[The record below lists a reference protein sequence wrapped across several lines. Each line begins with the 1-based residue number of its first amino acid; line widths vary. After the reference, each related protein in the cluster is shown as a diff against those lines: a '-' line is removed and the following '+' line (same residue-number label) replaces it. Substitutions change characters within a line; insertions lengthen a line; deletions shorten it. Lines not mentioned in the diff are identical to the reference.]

1 MSAANRNNSR
11 AGDILVVDDT
21 VANLKLLT
29 DILSGAGYH
38 VRPASNGELALRSA
52 RAKPPAL
59 VLLDILMPEMDGFEV
74 CRRLKQNEHTRD
86 IPVIFLSGLAETTDK
101 SKGFALGAVDYIT
114 KPFHADEVLARARV
128 HLDLSAAKDQLRN
141 QNLQLQQVN
150 RQLTGEI
157 AERKWAE
164 KALAEALSRLQSL
177 SGEEF
182 KVQEEER
189 SHIAHELHEQ
199 LAQELASVNMYLT
212 LLAPHCRDE
221 EAKARLQDARGM
233 IELMMKQIREMS
245 QQLRPSQL
253 DMFGLRV
260 ALHSHCTEQSDVAG
274 WVLHFDA
281 PQPGQRPSP
290 DVETAC
296 FRLAQGALANIA
308 KHANATE
315 VWVSLRENG
324 GELELRVRDNG
335 KGFNLAELQNL
346 AGGANLGLIEMTE
359 RARQVGGRLDFESSP
374 GKGTEVRAVF
384 PHVVSPS

>member
-11 AGDILVVDDT
+11 DGDILVVDDT

-59 VLLDILMPEMDGFEV
+59 MLLDILMPEMDGFEV
-74 CRRLKQNEHTRD
+74 CRRLKQNERTRD
-86 IPVIFLSGLAETTDK
+86 IPVIFLSGLTETTDK

-164 KALAEALSRLQSL
+164 KALAEALCRLQSL

-212 LLAPHCRDE
+212 LLDPHCRDE
-221 EAKARLQDARGM
+221 EAKARLKDARGM

-253 DMFGLRV
+253 DMFGLQV
-260 ALHSHCTEQSDVAG
+260 ALHAQCTEQSDAAG

-281 PQPGQRPSP
+281 PQSRQRPRP

-308 KHANATE
+308 KHAAATE
-315 VWVSLRENG
+315 VWVSLSENG
-324 GELELRVRDNG
+324 DELQLRVRDNG
-335 KGFNLAELQNL
+335 VGFNLAEIRKLP
-346 AGGANLGLIEMTE
+346 AGANLGLIEMAE
-359 RARQVGGRLDFESSP
+359 RARQVGGRVDFESSP
-374 GKGTEVRAVF
+374 GKGTEVLAVF
-384 PHVVSPS
+384 PRAVSPS